1 MRGKEEKVEVA
12 GGRRDRFRERSG
24 GEETEIMLRGK
35 ESEREKR
42 EVKECHER
50 ESKKLKNVKQEGE
63 KGKERTSSHMIIA
76 AAVSIEIDL
85 TLR

>member
-1 MRGKEEKVEVA
+1 M
-12 GGRRDRFRERSG
+12 
-24 GEETEIMLRGK
+24 
-35 ESEREKR
+35 
-42 EVKECHER
+42 KECHER

-76 AAVSIEIDL
+76 AAASIEIDL